1 MSIHHVAIEE
11 VTTRSLVAA
20 ELDDALPVD
29 ALFDIEDGWERSR
42 KAMKQALRRAKVSR
56 RHLPQSLHWNW
67 AGKSVLMVLRHRPHD
82 YRVFGLR
89 VGQEWQG
96 AMLTLKNE
104 NVAKLDSVKG
114 QPLIYVDFLES
125 APWNWTVPAI
135 NQVRRYGKVGPVLL
149 RFAVEQSI
157 AEGFGGRLGLHAL
170 DQAEGF
176 YTGIGMTPLG
186 PDEDKDDLAYFEF
199 TEQSA
204 SSFLRR

>member
-1 MSIHHVAIEE
+1 MSIHRVAVEE
-11 VTTRSLVAA
+11 QATGNLVPA

-56 RHLPQSLHWNW
+56 RRWPQSLHWNW
-67 AGKSVLMVLRHRPHD
+67 AGKSVLIALRHRPQD

-104 NVAKLDSVKG
+104 NVAKLDSASG

-125 APWNWTVPAI
+125 APWNWTVPGI

-149 RFAVEQSI
+149 RFAVEHSV
-157 AEGFGGRLGLHAL
+157 AEGCGGRLGLHAL
-170 DQAEGF
+170 DQAESF
-176 YTGIGMTPLG
+176 YTAIGMTPLG

-199 TEQSA
+199 TEQAA
-204 SSFLRR
+204 SLFLRR